1 MYFNNCT
8 LDNFKFHTKQLI
20 QYPIS
25 VYNKCMLLNYVLILL
40 FYSIISSGNNI
51 FVIDITVVAINFHI
65 GIIVGIFV
73 AINNINIGFIVVII
87 NIITNIIIGISGVI
101 INIITNVSITVVIIN
116 IITNVSITVVIIKII
131 TNVSITVVIINII
144 TNIIIDISVV
154 NINIITNTIIDITF
168 LHLFDNF
175 VGFTLC
181 IGSVIYCLSTSN
193 ERKKTYLKFDQRI
206 LKVRMNSSLD

>member
-1 MYFNNCT
+1 
-8 LDNFKFHTKQLI
+8 
-20 QYPIS
+20 
-25 VYNKCMLLNYVLILL
+25 MLLNYVLKLL

-87 NIITNIIIGISGVI
+87 NIIT
-101 INIITNVSITVVIIN
+101 TVSITVVIIN
-116 IITNVSITVVIIKII
+116 II

>member
-8 LDNFKFHTKQLI
+8 LDNFKFHTKKLI

-101 INIITNVSITVVIIN
+101 INIITNVSITVVII
-116 IITNVSITVVIIKII
+116 KII

-181 IGSVIYCLSTSN
+181 IGLSFIVYQRRTK
-193 ERKKTYLKFDQRI
+193 EKKLF
-206 LKVRMNSSLD
+206 KV